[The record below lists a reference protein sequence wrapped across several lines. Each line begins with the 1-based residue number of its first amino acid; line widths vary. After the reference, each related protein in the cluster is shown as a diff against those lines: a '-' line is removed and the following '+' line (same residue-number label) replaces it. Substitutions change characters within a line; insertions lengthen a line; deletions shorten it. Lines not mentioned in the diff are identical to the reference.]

1 MKLSGTIIAKGFEM
15 PKTLLN
21 GVGSMSVEHDEVS
34 PSSMVQ
40 VIQDQINKNL
50 QASNVSYELK
60 ILLTGFGTSYC
71 TQVPNLIEINRAE
84 WQIIR

>member
-21 GVGSMSVEHDEVS
+21 GVGSMSVEHGEVS

-40 VIQDQINKNL
+40 VIQDQINKNI
-50 QASNVSYELK
+50 QVTCPQHELNT
-60 ILLTGFGTSYC
+60 LSTG
-71 TQVPNLIEINRAE
+71 
-84 WQIIR
+84 

>member
-50 QASNVSYELK
+50 QASYVTDELK
-60 ILLTGFGTSYC
+60 TLLTSFGTSC
-71 TQVPNLIEINRAE
+71 CALVPNFVEINRAE
-84 WQIIR
+84 SQIIR

>member
-50 QASNVSYELK
+50 QASCRTFVLK
-60 ILLTGFGTSYC
+60 TILTGFSTCYC
-71 TQVPNLIEINRAE
+71 AFVLTLIKINRAE
-84 WQIIR
+84 S